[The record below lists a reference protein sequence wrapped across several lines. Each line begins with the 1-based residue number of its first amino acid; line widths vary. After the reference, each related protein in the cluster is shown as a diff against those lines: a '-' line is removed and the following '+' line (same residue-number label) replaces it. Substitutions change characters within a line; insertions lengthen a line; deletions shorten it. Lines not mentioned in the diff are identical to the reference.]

1 MHVNSV
7 SADKSSFKAYYPS
20 REELEVFANLDNATL
35 KNAAVMKA
43 SAEVNDKKHR
53 RVSNAIWASIPI
65 AAGLADVV
73 RNPKVVGRLPKLGL
87 FAGTMASWA
96 ATFALVDATFGG
108 KRLLERHSE
117 KANNFNKKHPVMA
130 NLLAIGVS
138 IGAMILGGK
147 AVAKLADK
155 QGANVVNWLKKHK
168 VADFLEKTKII
179 GKPVEMFRKL
189 PPAIKN
195 FTKGVVS
202 WSPFLLIATSI
213 AHSFNHE
220 RIRAER
226 VAQNYE
232 NLKDNQ
238 AMAREYLLASN
249 EEV

>member
-7 SADKSSFKAYYPS
+7 SADKPSFKAYYPS

-35 KNAAVMKA
+35 KNAAAMKT

-53 RVSNAIWASIPI
+53 RVSNAIWASIPV

-96 ATFALVDATFGG
+96 ATFALVDATFGA
-108 KRLLERHSE
+108 KRLLERHSQ
-117 KANNFNKKHPVMA
+117 KANDFNKKHPVMA
-130 NLLAIGVS
+130 NILAIGAS

-147 AVAKLADK
+147 AVSKLADK
-155 QGANVVNWLKKHK
+155 QGANVIKWLDKHNVSK
-168 VADFLEKTKII
+168 FLKETKII

-189 PPAIKN
+189 PSAIKN

-202 WSPFLLIATSI
+202 WSPYLLIATSI

-220 RIRAER
+220 RVRAER
-226 VAQNYE
+226 LAKNYE
-232 NLKDNQ
+232 DLKDNQ
-238 AMAREYLLASN
+238 AMAREYLMASS